1 MKKIWLLVFSFCLTG
16 FAMQSQT
23 INPVIKDFGGML
35 EVPLAVA
42 KPDPSINYK
51 IALEIGEKI
60 TNGKEVNPEIEA
72 IARLYNLLSY
82 SGVPQDHIHIAVIIY
97 HSATWI
103 ILNDEEYHKKFG
115 VDNPNTKAFEEMAD
129 AGIEFFVCGQT
140 FTVANLKPEQ
150 INPHVKIALSRL
162 TRLSTLEMQGYV
174 NFKI

>member
-1 MKKIWLLVFSFCLTG
+1 MKKIHLLFLTFG
-16 FAMQSQT
+16 FLALTTQAQT
-23 INPVIKDFGGML
+23 INPVIKDVGGMF

-42 KPDPSINYK
+42 KPDPAINYK
-51 IALEIGEKI
+51 IALEIGDKI

-82 SGVPQDHIHIAVIIY
+82 SGVPKDHIHIAVIIY

-140 FTVANLKPEQ
+140 FTAASLRPEQ
-150 INPHVKIALSRL
+150 INPNIKIALSRL